1 MKNILGIIVSITLS
15 ILSLIAVFSYTA
27 NNDIDRQAIAQQT
40 PQKAQQTPQK
50 FPVPPETAEQ
60 FADLI
65 EGNDT
70 AIILNDTNIGDVNN
84 TVLDSIDVNI
94 KEDCMTLPNSTVL
107 YCP

>member
-1 MKNILGIIVSITLS
+1 MKIAVSIM
-15 ILSLIAVFSYTA
+15 LSLLLIISVISFAA
-27 NNDIDRQAIAQQT
+27 NNDINRRAVAQQT
-40 PQKAQQTPQK
+40 TQK

-70 AIILNDTNIGDVNN
+70 AIILNDTNIGSLNN
-84 TVLDSIDVNI
+84 TLLNSIDINI
-94 KEDCMTLPNSTVL
+94 GEDCMNVPNSTVL

>member
-1 MKNILGIIVSITLS
+1 MANTLKIAGSIA
-15 ILSLIAVFSYTA
+15 LSLLSLVALLSYTGS
-27 NNDIDRQAIAQQT
+27 NDINRYAIAQQT
-40 PQKAQQTPQK
+40 TQK

-70 AIILNDTNIGDVNN
+70 AIILNDTNIGSLNN
-84 TVLDSIDVNI
+84 TLLNSIDINI
-94 KEDCMTLPNSTVL
+94 REDCMNVPNSTVL

>member
-1 MKNILGIIVSITLS
+1 MKYTLRIVVSI
-15 ILSLIAVFSYTA
+15 ILFISSLIVVFV
-27 NNDIDRQAIAQQT
+27 NNDIDRQAI
-40 PQKAQQTPQK
+40 AQQTPQK

-60 FADLI
+60 FANLI

-84 TVLDSIDVNI
+84 TVLNGIDVNI
-94 KEDCMTLPNSTVL
+94 REDCMNLPNSTVL

>member
-1 MKNILGIIVSITLS
+1 MKYTLRIVVSIILS
-15 ILSLIAVFSYTA
+15 ISSLIVVFV
-27 NNDIDRQAIAQQT
+27 NDDIDRQAI
-40 PQKAQQTPQK
+40 AQQTPQK

-60 FADLI
+60 FANLI

-84 TVLDSIDVNI
+84 TVLNSIDVNI
-94 KEDCMTLPNSTVL
+94 GEDCMNLPNSTVL

>member
-1 MKNILGIIVSITLS
+1 MENVLVIIASIALS
-15 ILSLIAVFSYTA
+15 ILSLTAVFSYTA

-40 PQKAQQTPQK
+40 TQK
-50 FPVPPETAEQ
+50 FPVPPETAAQ

-70 AIILNDTNIGDVNN
+70 AIILNDTNIGSLNN
-84 TVLDSIDVNI
+84 TLLNSIGINI
-94 KEDCMTLPNSTVL
+94 REDCMNVPNSTVL

>member
-1 MKNILGIIVSITLS
+1 MENVLVIIASIALS
-15 ILSLIAVFSYTA
+15 ILSLTAVFSYTT

-40 PQKAQQTPQK
+40 TQK
-50 FPVPPETAEQ
+50 FPVPPETAAQ

-70 AIILNDTNIGDVNN
+70 AIILNDTNIGSLNN
-84 TVLDSIDVNI
+84 TLLNSIGINI
-94 KEDCMTLPNSTVL
+94 REDCMNVPNSTVL